1 MLQSSLLVLVHCLL
15 GAYGEQCL
23 LRDEQCEDGVPDVT
37 FLQTSSSIADSTVFA
52 SGLQGRDVFEDMS
65 DVDARP
71 SHRITSLAENAV
83 GLYNSESLAKE
94 AVAKELA
101 QLMLGAALQRNS
113 STNSSE
119 STTTTTTTES
129 TSELVSGATANTG
142 TDWSGLYLPCL
153 YYGLGCFILAAIW
166 ISLMRTRVPNVYAHR
181 TMEIKT
187 DKYTP
192 IPGEKSID
200 LGQGTFAWLWAGFNI
215 SITDI
220 TRFSGLDH
228 GMLVLYAELLL
239 KIVLAVGIPLSGVLV
254 PIYYSAGK
262 SDGFMIRFELM
273 NLDENPTS
281 TKNWAIWGAAGGVW
295 YAVLVSE
302 FLIFRAMREFIP
314 KRFRW
319 IKEMSPPRATSV
331 LLTTIPEGRNTEEEI
346 TKYFN
351 VEVFGRV
358 VVKRVY
364 ITKDT
369 SSMKSIMSRHSALEL
384 EYQKAAHQGKAT
396 QASALQETQLEVQ
409 ADISKMRSGIAADRS
424 LNCGTGFV
432 TFFERRDQVV
442 ALKLFSPDDSEELV
456 CISPPDPADIIW
468 TDLQVNQSLQW
479 VLDWVGLAV
488 LFGMMAFVLN
498 SVVWMNEVLSA
509 EFLSNH
515 IGWISD
521 YMESHSSFE
530 STWDGLAAEASLSIV
545 LSVVPTLL
553 MVVFYA
559 CWELQA
565 RAWIQV
571 YMQRWYFVFLVIQTV
586 LAAVIGT
593 QSWNVV
599 IAFLEKPSSLLTSL
613 GTNVPCYSHFWAS
626 FLFLEMGSHSLQL
639 ARLPAYFKYCIYRI
653 FYNGDVAHGLTEPE
667 PQDYSGLG
675 ARYARF
681 TYQFAL
687 WAVYSVMSPLVFISG
702 ALNFL
707 VCRIVYV
714 YLFVYAEIRK
724 PDLGGVFF
732 VTALKHLQYIL
743 ALMILVM
750 CGLIREEAETHA
762 PVFLCAASAIPL
774 MYFYYKFE
782 YDLRWEL
789 LEFWELLD
797 PTGMGKQP
805 ASKDRYIQPELE
817 EFASERNVFTKASQR
832 VKEAIDE
839 FQTRLE
845 RSNGC

>member
-1 MLQSSLLVLVHCLL
+1 
-15 GAYGEQCL
+15 
-23 LRDEQCEDGVPDVT
+23 
-37 FLQTSSSIADSTVFA
+37 
-52 SGLQGRDVFEDMS
+52 
-65 DVDARP
+65 
-71 SHRITSLAENAV
+71 
-83 GLYNSESLAKE
+83 
-94 AVAKELA
+94 
-101 QLMLGAALQRNS
+101 
-113 STNSSE
+113 
-119 STTTTTTTES
+119 
-129 TSELVSGATANTG
+129 
-142 TDWSGLYLPCL
+142 
-153 YYGLGCFILAAIW
+153 
-166 ISLMRTRVPNVYAHR
+166 
-181 TMEIKT
+181 MEIQT
-187 DKYTP
+187 DEYTP

-200 LGQGTFAWLWAGFNI
+200 LGPGTFAWLWAGFNI
-215 SITDI
+215 SVTDI

-228 GMLVLYAELLL
+228 GMLILYAELLL
-239 KIVLAVGIPLSGVLV
+239 KIVLAVGIPLSCVLV
-254 PIYYSAGK
+254 PIYYSSGK
-262 SDGFMIRFELM
+262 SNGVMIRFELM
-273 NLDENPTS
+273 NLEERTTS

-295 YAVLVSE
+295 YAVLVTE

-346 TKYFN
+346 SKYFN

-369 SSMKSIMSRHSALEL
+369 SSMKSIMSRHYDLNL
-384 EYQKAAHQGKAT
+384 EYQKAVHQGQAA
-396 QASALQETQLEVQ
+396 QASALQEKLLAVE
-409 ADISKMRSGIAADRS
+409 AEIIKMRSGIVADRS

-442 ALKLFSPDDSEELV
+442 ALKLFSPDDSEEIV
-456 CISPPDPADIIW
+456 CIPPPDPADIIW
-468 TDLQVNQSLQW
+468 SDLQVNQNLQW
-479 VLDWVGLAV
+479 VLDWVGLV
-488 LFGMMAFVLN
+488 LLFVMMGFVLN
-498 SVVWMNEVLSA
+498 SVVWISDVLSA
-509 EFLSNH
+509 SFLAEHIAAFRNYMDSNS
-515 IGWISD
+515 G
-521 YMESHSSFE
+521 FE
-530 STWDGLAAEASLSIV
+530 TTWDGLAAEVSLSVV
-545 LSVVPTLL
+545 LSLVPTLL
-553 MVVFYA
+553 TLVFYA

-571 YMQRWYFVFLVIQTV
+571 YLQRWYFVFLLIQTV
-586 LAAVIGT
+586 LAAVVGT
-593 QSWNVV
+593 QSYKVV
-599 IAFLEKPSSLLTSL
+599 IAFLEQPSSLLTSL
-613 GTNVPCYSHFWAS
+613 ATAVPCYSHFWAS
-626 FLFLEMGSHSLQL
+626 FLFLEMGNHSLQL
-639 ARLPAYFKYCIYRI
+639 ARFSAFFKYGLYRI
-653 FYNGDVAHGLTEPE
+653 FYNGEVAHGLTEPE
-667 PQDYSGLG
+667 AQDYNGLG

-732 VTALKHLQYIL
+732 VTALKHLQYTMG
-743 ALMILVM
+743 LMILVM

-762 PVFLCAASAIPL
+762 PVFLCGASAIPL
-774 MYFYYKFE
+774 LYFYYKFE

-805 ASKDRYIQPELE
+805 ASKDYYIQPELE
-817 EFASERNVFTKASQR
+817 EFASEKNVFTKASQR

-845 RSNGC
+845 RTTGC